1 MHGLGIRII
10 IVNNMEELKKIIKLS
25 KLSSEEKEL
34 VYTAIECAYKMGRI
48 DEARSREELPF

>member
-1 MHGLGIRII
+1 
-10 IVNNMEELKKIIKLS
+10 MEELKKIIELS